1 MPVNP
6 INITE
11 EITDSFLTYSMSFI
25 LQRALPD
32 ARDGLKPSQRRIL
45 VAMDDL
51 RLAPGGGYRKCAKI
65 SGDTSGNYHPHGE
78 AIVYPTL
85 VHLAQPFRMRYPLV
99 TGQGNFGSI
108 DGYPP
113 AAMRYTEARLNH
125 PAVDVLRE
133 FREDTVDFQANY
145 DETRTEPT
153 VLPARFPNLLC
164 NGSMGI
170 AVGMACKIPP
180 HNLREIAAGLRH
192 LIDHPD
198 ATVADLMQHVRGP
211 DFPTGGVVH
220 GVAGIQ
226 QGYLTGR
233 GIVHVRA
240 RAEIEEAKNGR
251 EEIVVTEIPYLVNKS
266 TLLENIGDLVRNK
279 ALEGISHIRDE
290 SGRSGLRIVFEVK
303 KDAMGEVV
311 LQQLW
316 KHTMLQTSY
325 GINMVAIVN
334 NQPVQLNLKRMM
346 QTYIDHRLQV
356 IVRKARHDIEKAN
369 TRAHIVE
376 GLRIALSNIDEVI
389 AIIRASSNSEEAGQ
403 ALRDRFTLTDR
414 QSRAILEMPLHRL
427 TSLEQGKLAAEYL
440 QLLRS
445 IRALQNILMHRHVQ
459 LDILR
464 RDLEDLEARFGDD
477 RRTDIVHDQAD
488 IEIEDL
494 VADEDVVVTVSAGGY
509 AKRTPLTQF
518 RAQGRGG
525 RGVTG
530 MATKDDDHMEHLFI
544 ASAHA
549 TLLFLTSRGICH
561 WLKVFRLPEADRVAR
576 GRPLINYIELQD
588 DPVRTIVPVRDFD
601 EGYLVTATRNG
612 IVKKTALSAYKNVRR
627 DGIIALK
634 CAEDDRLIGAAVT
647 DGSTDLMLL
656 THNGKAMRFPE
667 ADIRSMGRVSVGVK
681 GISLR
686 EGDEVV
692 EMLVINGD
700 DENVHVLTVSENGYG
715 KRTATRDYPT
725 KHRGG
730 MGVIDIRANDRNG
743 PVVASKVVRPSDQV
757 MIITREGV
765 MIRTQADGV
774 SEYGR
779 NTAGVR
785 LIALDTGD
793 QVIGLAP
800 VIDREEGAEEGAEGD
815 ADAPDEAPQAVTGAD
830 GGATDSDEVDAES
843 GVDDDCTDAEDDAD
857 DGGQP

>member
-1 MPVNP
+1 
-6 INITE
+6 
-11 EITDSFLTYSMSFI
+11 
-25 LQRALPD
+25 
-32 ARDGLKPSQRRIL
+32 
-45 VAMDDL
+45 
-51 RLAPGGGYRKCAKI
+51 
-65 SGDTSGNYHPHGE
+65 
-78 AIVYPTL
+78 
-85 VHLAQPFRMRYPLV
+85 
-99 TGQGNFGSI
+99 
-108 DGYPP
+108 
-113 AAMRYTEARLNH
+113 
-125 PAVDVLRE
+125 
-133 FREDTVDFQANY
+133 
-145 DETRTEPT
+145 
-153 VLPARFPNLLC
+153 
-164 NGSMGI
+164 
-170 AVGMACKIPP
+170 
-180 HNLREIAAGLRH
+180 
-192 LIDHPD
+192 
-198 ATVADLMQHVRGP
+198 
-211 DFPTGGVVH
+211 
-220 GVAGIQ
+220 
-226 QGYLTGR
+226 
-233 GIVHVRA
+233 
-240 RAEIEEAKNGR
+240 
-251 EEIVVTEIPYLVNKS
+251 
-266 TLLENIGDLVRNK
+266 
-279 ALEGISHIRDE
+279 
-290 SGRSGLRIVFEVK
+290 
-303 KDAMGEVV
+303 
-311 LQQLW
+311 
-316 KHTMLQTSY
+316 
-325 GINMVAIVN
+325 
-334 NQPVQLNLKRMM
+334 
-346 QTYIDHRLQV
+346 
-356 IVRKARHDIEKAN
+356 
-369 TRAHIVE
+369 
-376 GLRIALSNIDEVI
+376 
-389 AIIRASSNSEEAGQ
+389 
-403 ALRDRFTLTDR
+403 
-414 QSRAILEMPLHRL
+414 
-427 TSLEQGKLAAEYL
+427 
-440 QLLRS
+440 
-445 IRALQNILMHRHVQ
+445 MHRNVQ

-464 RDLEDLEARFGDD
+464 HDLADLEARFGDD

-647 DGSTDLMLL
+647 DGNTDLMLL
-656 THNGKAMRFPE
+656 THDGKAMRFPE

-692 EMLVINGD
+692 EMLVIKGD

-765 MIRTQADGV
+765 LIRTQADGV

-815 ADAPDEAPQAVTGAD
+815 ADAQDEAPQAVTGAD
-830 GGATDSDEVDAES
+830 GGATDSDEDDAES
-843 GVDDDCTDAEDDAD
+843 GVDDDSTDAEYDAD
-857 DGGQP
+857 EGGQP